1 MVSFTLFVSKATT
14 GKLLCKVQPAFTIG
28 LDPKD
33 LILLQEIPKFFG
45 EVGKIHTRKDVSGVQ
60 YVISSVKDLTNHII
74 PHFDTYPLCSQKKA
88 DQPRAAGQSS
98 TPLRG
103 CAGYILFKQ
112 VVELMNRGEH
122 LTTSGL
128 LKIINLK
135 A

>member
-74 PHFDTYPLCSQKKA
+74 PHFDTYPLCYQKKA
-88 DQPRAAGQSS
+88 DQPARSIYPSPPVVVMGAGS
-98 TPLRG
+98 PARRD
-103 CAGYILFKQ
+103 AYILTAQ
-112 VVELMNRGEH
+112 DMNY
-122 LTTSGL
+122 
-128 LKIINLK
+128 LKK
-135 A
+135 

>member
-88 DQPRAAGQSS
+88 DQPSEGAQYL
-98 TPLRG
+98 P
-103 CAGYILFKQ
+103 I
-112 VVELMNRGEH
+112 
-122 LTTSGL
+122 TTCGGDGL
-128 LKIINLK
+128 LRRAVQHAATLTFLAKHAQDMNYLK
-135 A
+135 K